1 MKKVKNFF
9 LRDKYLKLLTGGSK
23 YITVSEFDVAVTTNQ
38 NVYIKIPEHFD
49 SLQPEKLREK
59 TDNVVNYLDQEG
71 FLPKMERDKRV
82 HVWVYN

>member
-9 LRDKYLKLLTGGSK
+9 LRDKYLRLLTGGSK
-23 YITVSEFDVAVTTNQ
+23 YITVSEFDIAITTNQ
-38 NVYIKIPEHFD
+38 NVYIKIPEQFD
-49 SLQPEKLREK
+49 SLEQEQLREK

>member
-23 YITVSEFDVAVTTNQ
+23 YVTISEFDVAVTANQ
-38 NVYIKIPEHFD
+38 NVYIKIPEQFD
-49 SLQPEKLREK
+49 SLKPDKLREK
-59 TDNVVNYLDQEG
+59 TDNVVNYLDEEG
-71 FLPKMERDKRV
+71 FLPKMGRDKRV